1 MQELMIFGRDTI
13 SFLIGIVEGTIVL
26 VTGQIAGFGHGLAIC
41 NVLACKEEPF
51 LADVATNGIA
61 GFVFE

>member
-1 MQELMIFGRDTI
+1 MIFGRDTI

-26 VTGQIAGFGHGLAIC
+26 VAGQIAGFGHGLAIC

-61 GFVFE
+61 GFVLE